1 MNFNSLFNISNNSL
15 KFRNGFLKCQI
26 VIAVS
31 IKTSA
36 DRYVL
41 TEQFSILKEY
51 MKPPHDI
58 CNNICITVTK
68 SNLPSLKILGLLKSY
83 EEWKWKIFFHITQDF
98 SQIKLCVCVCD
109 NFVIDFS
116 GFLFIVISPSGLW
129 TIKRARTNLLG

>member
-31 IKTSA
+31 IKASA

-98 SQIKLCVCVCD
+98 SQIKLCVCVC
-109 NFVIDFS
+109 VIMLS
-116 GFLFIVISPSGLW
+116 LIFLFFYSLLFL
-129 TIKRARTNLLG
+129 LLGYELLKGQGQIC